1 MKTNKEN
8 GITLVALI
16 ITIII
21 LLILAGITI
30 NLLIGENG
38 LIKIAT
44 EAAKK
49 YELEAI
55 KERIEL
61 VVLGSYNNEGKLEL
75 DILKNNISENIPEAT
90 IVGEDFPIIV
100 NVFDYSFEIDKDGKV
115 EFIES
120 NKPEITHQPE
130 VTEVKVVE
138 NSDGTGNSIESDSVE
153 EGRQLYISF
162 KASIKEG
169 TIKSVTCDKGTPTLL
184 NGIYVTPITQNGIY
198 KFTIVGNVG
207 GKDYSIIHS
216 VNVDKYEKRSGLKVG
231 DYISYEP
238 DSAQPYTKLSLD
250 NTGAQNNSTSLTQEN
265 LNWQILRIYD
275 DGSMDLIGSPTS
287 AYLYLGVHKGYNNG
301 VYLMNDICKSLYSKT
316 SKGIIARSIRKE
328 DFEEW
333 LTDSGR
339 EVRDKYTSEPG
350 IIYGGS
356 KFYATNSYYPD
367 IYQYEKGAGINSTT
381 PQTEGI
387 GPSESYSGYE
397 NGLTTNTYER
407 ADSVGLTVTQTG
419 YELPA
424 IDVATFGEGVK
435 PLTASTVYW
444 IASRYTWCG
453 PVHSTF
459 GYFIG
464 GTAIKLNW
472 LTTTA
477 NSHPQTLGYNL
488 RPVVSIGANAEIT
501 TCLGANS
508 VTNKHIITQY

>member
-38 LIKIAT
+38 LIKRAT

-216 VNVDKYEKRSGLKVG
+216 VNVDKYEKR
-231 DYISYEP
+231 
-238 DSAQPYTKLSLD
+238 
-250 NTGAQNNSTSLTQEN
+250 
-265 LNWQILRIYD
+265 
-275 DGSMDLIGSPTS
+275 
-287 AYLYLGVHKGYNNG
+287 
-301 VYLMNDICKSLYSKT
+301 
-316 SKGIIARSIRKE
+316 
-328 DFEEW
+328 
-333 LTDSGR
+333 
-339 EVRDKYTSEPG
+339 
-350 IIYGGS
+350 
-356 KFYATNSYYPD
+356 
-367 IYQYEKGAGINSTT
+367 
-381 PQTEGI
+381 
-387 GPSESYSGYE
+387 
-397 NGLTTNTYER
+397 
-407 ADSVGLTVTQTG
+407 
-419 YELPA
+419 
-424 IDVATFGEGVK
+424 
-435 PLTASTVYW
+435 
-444 IASRYTWCG
+444 
-453 PVHSTF
+453 
-459 GYFIG
+459 
-464 GTAIKLNW
+464 
-472 LTTTA
+472 
-477 NSHPQTLGYNL
+477 
-488 RPVVSIGANAEIT
+488 
-501 TCLGANS
+501 
-508 VTNKHIITQY
+508 